1 MKLPSSEVCRYKRF
15 VHCMVL
21 PSDDRDVTPVAD
33 GQLKSTES
41 SYLEGPCE
49 FWHINFPGLEV
60 ER

>member
-1 MKLPSSEVCRYKRF
+1 
-15 VHCMVL
+15 MVL